1 MNARALLILSPR
13 FFRFRKSSMDKFIE
27 FATNHPLLVASFV
40 GLWLLFF
47 FMESKRSGRSVSAQ
61 IVTNLV
67 NRHNG
72 LVVDLRSSEDFR
84 EGHIPGSMNLP
95 MDKLIDHIEKI
106 KTHQDKPVVLVCN
119 AGTNATAAGRQLQ
132 EQGFS
137 QVYRLAGGMQS
148 WRGDNLPVVK
158 S

>member
-1 MNARALLILSPR
+1 
-13 FFRFRKSSMDKFIE
+13 MDKFLQ
-27 FATNHPLLVASFV
+27 FATNHPLLVAAFV
-40 GLWLLFF
+40 GLWMLFF

-72 LVVDLRSSEDFR
+72 LVVDLRSNDEFR
-84 EGHIPGSMNLP
+84 DGHIPGSMNLP
-95 MDKLIDHIEKI
+95 MDKLLDHVEKI
-106 KTHQDKPVVLVCN
+106 KNHQDKPVILVCN

-132 EQGFS
+132 EKGFA
-137 QVYRLAGGMQS
+137 QVYRLAGGMQG

>member
-1 MNARALLILSPR
+1 
-13 FFRFRKSSMDKFIE
+13 MDKFIE
-27 FATNHPLLVASFV
+27 FATNHPLLVALFV

-47 FMESKRSGRSVSAQ
+47 LMESKRGGRSVSAQ

-72 LVVDLRSSEDFR
+72 LVVDLRNGDDFR
-84 EGHIPGSMNLP
+84 EGHIPGSTNLP
-95 MDKLIDHIEKI
+95 MDKLADHIEKI

-119 AGTNATAAGRQLQ
+119 MGTNANAAGRQLK
-132 EQGFS
+132 EQGFT

-148 WRGDNLPVVK
+148 WRSDNLPVAK
-158 S
+158 G